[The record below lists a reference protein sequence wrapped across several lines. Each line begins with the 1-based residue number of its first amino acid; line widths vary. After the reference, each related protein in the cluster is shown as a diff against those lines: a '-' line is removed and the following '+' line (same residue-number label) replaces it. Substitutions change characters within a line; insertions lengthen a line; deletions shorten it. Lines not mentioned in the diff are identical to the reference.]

1 MASKFQ
7 SRLIGTIILV
17 AIGVIFL
24 PDLFDGKKQH
34 YQEQFA
40 SIPLQPEMSDEVEFE
55 TIPEPEFADV
65 SLPDEPVTV
74 VIDDGEAAVE
84 VSQAKP
90 EVRPAVKTEAPKV
103 TEKVAAKVAE
113 QPVKVAPVPETAPQ
127 VGNQDSGWVVQLGV
141 FRNFDNAH
149 SLVGRLREAGFQAH
163 VFPKQPKKGDLARVV
178 VGPDVSKEK
187 LSGQL
192 NELENLTGLK
202 GRLLRFNP
210 LNP

>member
-40 SIPLQPEMSDEVEFE
+40 SIPLQPEVADEVEYE
-55 TIPEPEFADV
+55 TIPEPEFAEVD
-65 SLPDEPVTV
+65 LPPEPVTV
-74 VIDDGEAAVE
+74 VIDNDASDDTA
-84 VSQAKP
+84 Q
-90 EVRPAVKTEAPKV
+90 
-103 TEKVAAKVAE
+103 AE
-113 QPVKVAPVPETAPQ
+113 QPVKVEPQPVAPPKA
-127 VGNQDSGWVVQLGV
+127 GNQDSGWVVQLGV

-149 SLVGRLREAGFQAH
+149 QLVDRLRKAGYQAH
-163 VFPKQPKKGDLARVV
+163 VFPKQPKQGDLARVV
-178 VGPDVSKEK
+178 VGPDVSKAT
-187 LSGQL
+187 LSTEL
-192 NELENLTGLK
+192 KELEKLTGLK
-202 GRLLRFNP
+202 GRLVRFNP

>member
-7 SRLIGTIILV
+7 SRLVGTIILV

-40 SIPLQPEMSDEVEFE
+40 SIPLQPEIGEEGEFE
-55 TIPEPEFADV
+55 VIPEPEFAEV
-65 SLPDEPVTV
+65 GLPPEPVTV
-74 VIDDGEAAVE
+74 VIDEPEANNT
-84 VSQAKP
+84 VS
-90 EVRPAVKTEAPKV
+90 ERGAVKVEPAPV
-103 TEKVAAKVAE
+103 TEPK
-113 QPVKVAPVPETAPQ
+113 

-141 FRNFDNAH
+141 FRNFDNANQ
-149 SLVGRLREAGFQAH
+149 LVSKLRDAGYQAH
-163 VFPKQPKKGDLARVV
+163 VFPKQPQQGDLARVV
-178 VGPDVSKEK
+178 VGPDVSKSK
-187 LSGQL
+187 LSTQL
-192 NELENLTGLK
+192 KELEKLTGLK